1 RLKLRMLAE
10 SEDAAEAKVERVKLI
25 VLADGVAPDITAAD
39 KRAVERVAIAVGV
52 VRQQYGIG
60 LRRARLEDRRQDEVI
75 RYIEHPEGV
84 EALTLVAVRKAV
96 LRLEVSHFGVTE
108 RDRVALVVVVGIVPA
123 QHVIDLELRAVAEA
137 LVGRK

>member
-1 RLKLRMLAE
+1 FDNRLKLRMLAE

-25 VLADGVAPDITAAD
+25 VLADGVAPNIHASG

-75 RYIEHPEGV
+75 RYIEQPEGV
-84 EALTLVAVRKAV
+84 EAVPVVGVRTAV
-96 LRLEVSHFGVTE
+96 LRLEVGHVGVT
-108 RDRVALVVVVGIVPA
+108 
-123 QHVIDLELRAVAEA
+123 
-137 LVGRK
+137 